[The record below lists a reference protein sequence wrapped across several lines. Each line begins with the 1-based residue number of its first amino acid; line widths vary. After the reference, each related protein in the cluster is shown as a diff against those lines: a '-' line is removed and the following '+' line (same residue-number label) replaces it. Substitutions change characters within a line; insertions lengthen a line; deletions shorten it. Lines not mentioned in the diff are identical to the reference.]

1 LLYAPNVK
9 NQIVQMQVKLRVV
22 SGPQT
27 GRIFTFDQHDTFM
40 IGRSEDSHFCLPQD
54 RFFSRHHCILE
65 IAPPQCFLRDL
76 GSLNGTYVNGIKV
89 ETAHLT
95 NGDRIQGGETVL
107 EVEVGIDEAQ
117 NYSQNTEQLIKTT
130 PSLITVRCLNCGIPS
145 SAESSRPDAKFS
157 YVCDDCR
164 EILKKNPQT
173 IPNYEMIK
181 ILGQGGMGS
190 VMLARGISDGRV
202 VAIKT
207 LLPEVAVSEQSL
219 KRFIREIEVA
229 ASLRHPHIVSYI
241 EHGTHNGIVYL
252 VTEFVS
258 GMDAAKLS
266 KYRGGK
272 LNFQE
277 VAKIIE
283 QTLSALAFAH
293 SQGFVHR
300 DIKEQN
306 ILVDGEFPG
315 CVAKLTDFGLAKS
328 FKQSGMSGV
337 TMVGDVAGTIAYM
350 PPEQIRDFK
359 EVRPPSDI
367 YAMGMTAY
375 SLLTGSHALDI
386 SPRAGIA
393 ETVKAI
399 FEKPIIPI
407 LSRIPDLPPQFGAV
421 IETAIAK
428 DVNQRWHSAGAMR
441 EALLRSL
448 G

>member
-1 LLYAPNVK
+1 
-9 NQIVQMQVKLRVV
+9 MQVKLRVV
-22 SGPQT
+22 SGPQI
-27 GRIFTFDQHDTFM
+27 GRIFTFDQHETFM

-65 IAPPQCFLRDL
+65 MAPPQCFLRDL
-76 GSLNGTYVNGIKV
+76 GSLNGTFVNGIKV
-89 ETAHLT
+89 ETAHLK

-107 EVEVGIDEAQ
+107 EVEVVGDATQ
-117 NYSQNTEQLIKTT
+117 PFTSQPDQFVRTT
-130 PSLITVRCLNCGIPS
+130 PSLITVNCLNCGIPA
-145 SAESSRPDAKFS
+145 SAEASRPNANLS
-157 YVCDDCR
+157 YVCEDCR
-164 EILKKNPQT
+164 EKLKKNPQP
-173 IPNYEMIK
+173 IPNYQMIRV
-181 ILGQGGMGS
+181 LGQGGMGS
-190 VMLARGISDGRV
+190 VMLARHVGDGRV

-229 ASLRHPHIVSYI
+229 ASLRHPHIVSYL

-252 VTEFVS
+252 VTEFVA

-272 LNFQE
+272 LNYQE
-277 VAKIIE
+277 VVKIIE
-283 QTLSALAFAH
+283 QTLSALDFAH
-293 SQGFVHR
+293 SLGFVHR

-306 ILVDGEFPG
+306 ILVDGNFPDY
-315 CVAKLTDFGLAKS
+315 VAKLTDFGLAKS
-328 FKQSGMSGV
+328 FKQTGMSGV

-350 PPEQIRDFK
+350 PPEQVRDFK

-367 YAMGMTAY
+367 YAIGMTAY

-399 FEKPIIPI
+399 FEKPIVPI
-407 LSRIPDLPPQFGAV
+407 AGRINDVPHRVAAV
-421 IETAIAK
+421 IETALAK
-428 DVNQRWHSAGAMR
+428 EVNLRWRTAGEMR
-441 EALLRSL
+441 EALLRAMY
-448 G
+448 